1 MVTPELLPW
10 PTFRHDRRNS
20 GRSPLPARYHGDHPW
35 HFQTGKGI
43 FASPVI
49 DDEGM
54 IYVGSADHSF
64 YALRPDGSLAWRFL
78 TGEIIDSAAAL
89 PPTDPAIGPTILVPS
104 GDGFL
109 YCLRRG
115 EAGAERE
122 VWKFDA
128 RLAPRA
134 SYNNWFE
141 ANIALGPDGAI
152 YAGNTNFNY
161 YALTSD
167 GRLQWTYKTSANNW
181 SQAAIAD
188 DGTVFWG
195 SNDTKVRAVGPDG
208 REKWRRRTWGFIA
221 ASAALGSD
229 DTLYIGSFDSNLYAL
244 DSRTGR
250 VHWKFKTHDH
260 IYASAA
266 LGEDANGRT
275 TAIYFGSTDGI
286 FYALS
291 PQGDLLWSFDTGA
304 PIRSSPVIGPALT
317 DETGDIVYFGCGDGR
332 VYALNA
338 DDGSRRWSYDTTP
351 ADPILCDRNDLNG
364 SPALGPTGLY
374 IGGEHG
380 QIWYIPYDY
389 PLHVADPRGSVLPS
403 TDLPVR
409 AAGLYYVTPGGNLT
423 LGDPPPL
430 PAASILTLRLVVRK
444 QGRSFPARLL
454 RRSLRI
460 TSSPPFPLHWELAA
474 DGRHLHLFP
483 DGFLTPG
490 ATYTLHLQGNY
501 TFGGLRLGNLK
512 LGGRKAGAFAHDF
525 TFTVA
530 PAANTWPLRLGP
542 DQVDALSWT
551 RLAVPIPTM
560 LPSLNQIGFDYL
572 HWILGVVAQTPPDAQ
587 GEGKSV
593 LWAIGARYDENDQ
606 LVADPASDFALPLSG
621 PYRGD
626 AFILSNRR
634 FQMAITGIP
643 IPFNLLQL
651 RGQIDAHLNVR
662 PGATGFADARVLA
675 IPTFGPLLVL
685 AGLASNG
692 WRKLL
697 AMCTYLAGPYDR
709 VGGAN
714 VRPPGI
720 HLADFTFTPPSPR
733 QQGRLSARF
742 ALDPGHTYPL
752 ARHRPGLLLLDP
764 HRIEPVFLDYHR
776 LLASETDPAG
786 NLAAVHLTLPAGT
799 TLPSPLQAIVLLD
812 VFPLQTLELPDR

>member
-1 MVTPELLPW
+1 MPDPFPW
-10 PTFRHDRRNS
+10 PTFRHDRGNT
-20 GRSPLPARYHGDHPW
+20 GRSPLRAHYHGDHPW

-49 DDEGM
+49 DDEGI
-54 IYVGSADHSF
+54 IYIGSADHSF
-64 YALRPDGSLAWRFL
+64 YALRPDGGLAWRFL
-78 TGEIIDSAAAL
+78 TSEIIDSAAAL
-89 PPTDPAIGPTILVPS
+89 PPTDPTLGPTILVPS

-115 EAGAERE
+115 DAVTARE
-122 VWKFDA
+122 LWKFDA
-128 RLAPRA
+128 RVAPRA

-141 ANIALGPDGAI
+141 ANIALGPDGVI

-161 YALTSD
+161 YALTPD
-167 GRLQWTYKTSANNW
+167 GRLQWTYETGANNW

-208 REKWRRRTWGFIA
+208 REKWTRRTWGFIA

-229 DTLYIGSFDSNLYAL
+229 GALYIGSFDSNFYAL

-250 VHWKFKTHDH
+250 RRWKFKTHDH

-266 LGEDANGRT
+266 LAEDADGRT
-275 TAIYFGSTDGI
+275 TAIYFGSTDGLL
-286 FYALS
+286 YALD
-291 PQGDLLWSFDTGA
+291 PQGHLLWSFDAGA
-304 PIRSSPVIGPALT
+304 PIRSSPVIGPAPAG
-317 DETGDIVYFGCGDGR
+317 ETGDIVYFGCGNGR

-338 DDGSRRWSYDTTP
+338 GDGSRRWSYDTTP

-364 SPALGPTGLY
+364 SPALGQTGLY

-389 PLHVADPRGSVLPS
+389 PLHVSDPRGSTLPRA
-403 TDLPVR
+403 DLP
-409 AAGLYYVTPGGNLT
+409 AYTSGLYYVTPGGNLALDT
-423 LGDPPPL
+423 PPPL

-444 QGRSFPARLL
+444 EGRSLPARLR
-454 RRSLRI
+454 RRSLRL
-460 TSSPPFPLHWELAA
+460 TSSPPFPLRWELSA
-474 DGRHLHLFP
+474 DGRYLHLFP
-483 DGFLTPG
+483 DSFLTPG
-490 ATYTLHLQGNY
+490 ATYTLHLRGSY
-501 TFGGLRLGNLK
+501 TAGGLHLGNLK
-512 LGGRKAGAFAHDF
+512 LGGRKTGAFDHDF

-530 PAANTWPLRLGP
+530 PATNAWPLHLGP

-572 HWILGVVAQTPPDAQ
+572 HWILGVVAQTPPDAL
-587 GEGKSV
+587 GEGKAV
-593 LWAIGARYDENDQ
+593 LWAIGARRDDNDQ
-606 LVADPASDFALPLSG
+606 LVADPTSDFALPLSG

-634 FQMAITGIP
+634 FHMAITGIP

-651 RGQIDAHLNVR
+651 RGQIDAGLHVR

-697 AMCTYLAGPYDR
+697 AMCTYRAGPYDHS
-709 VGGAN
+709 GGAN

-720 HLADFTFTPPSPR
+720 HLVDFTFTPPSPQ

-742 ALDPGHTYPL
+742 TLDPGHSYPL
-752 ARHRPGLLLLDP
+752 ARHRSGLLLLDP
-764 HRIEPVFLDYHR
+764 RHTEPVFLDYHH
-776 LLASETDPAG
+776 LLTSEADPAG
-786 NLAAVHLTLPAGT
+786 NLAAVHLALPPGT
-799 TLPSPLQAIVLLD
+799 ALPSPLQAIVLLD
-812 VFPLQTLELPDR
+812 VFPLQTLDLLDR